1 MYKKEDR
8 TICHAGSTASLPCV
22 VGDGVHKGGG
32 RRHAGEGHNGQ
43 GQGAAADEGCSGG
56 GGGQEKGVVGKRGGR
71 GDRFG
76 SQKRGIEICKR
87 DGEEIHKEMDFSA
100 TPSLVHTHIFILYK
114 INLHGIIYNQSII
127 NPLYT
132 FYEYTTEYPILP
144 KSPEFVSFYLYDI
157 FHVIYLIL
165 FNSPPQSQLI

>member
-1 MYKKEDR
+1 MPRWEHCQTTVCGGR
-8 TICHAGSTASLPCV
+8 WRAQGGREAACGRGAQWARAGC
-22 VGDGVHKGGG
+22 GG
-32 RRHAGEGHNGQ
+32 RRGVQWGRWWAREGH
-43 GQGAAADEGCSGG
+43 
-56 GGGQEKGVVGKRGGR
+56 GGQEGRVRRQIWISEKRNR
-71 GDRFG
+71 V
-76 SQKRGIEICKR
+76 CKR

-165 FNSPPQSQLI
+165 SKSPPQSQLI

>member
-8 TICHAGSTASLPCV
+8 TICHAGSTARLPCV

-56 GGGQEKGVVGKRGGR
+56 GGGQGKGMVGKRGGC

-76 SQKRGIEICKR
+76 SQKRGIEFVR
-87 DGEEIHKEMDFSA
+87 EMVKKYTKKWISVLHQA
-100 TPSLVHTHIFILYK
+100 WCTRTYLLYK

-165 FNSPPQSQLI
+165 SKSPPQSQLI